1 MFDTLLVE
9 ASTQAATP
17 ALKIAGRVQIE
28 AAALATR
35 RAQAYMEIPAILAR
49 CQTGQDLLTAQVM
62 FWQRAQRQYAEGFEH
77 LAASIQLANGNPAV
91 SGSPRSARTVVQ
103 PVVPPA
109 RETAITLERQPAPT
123 FASAKKPAPT
133 SNQSRP
139 HLRRSA

>member
-1 MFDTLLVE
+1 MFDTHIVE

-62 FWQRAQRQYAEGFEH
+62 FWQMAQRQYVEGLEH
-77 LAASIQLANGNPAV
+77 LAASIQSAGSSAML
-91 SGSPRSARTVVQ
+91 SSSPRSVRTVVQ

-109 RETAITLERQPAPT
+109 REAAVSVECQPTLTFASTKQPAPT
-123 FASAKKPAPT
+123 ANVPLP
-133 SNQSRP
+133 RM
-139 HLRRSA
+139 RRSA